1 MKTLKN
7 LLLTAGIFAGSFGLI
22 NNKSYGQSNS
32 NKLQSLENLR
42 YPDSRIS
49 YRIEPCLTPA
59 KAAILKAINLLEE
72 KTILDFY
79 EVKTNENLLFTFE
92 SLNQKIEGRYL
103 GGLGGTEDVIATER
117 FNIIRHGRVTLK
129 KSEDCFNTVLH
140 EILHALGFVH
150 SPNQNNVMYLY
161 ETKLVLEN
169 GDYTCGK
176 DKTLGEDIP
185 KLINKLYAM
194 PILHQADLVLYKVT
208 PKKENNYFSFYIEIK
223 NLGLR
228 KSEKSKLNLYINN
241 KIIQTIDIYGL
252 ETNEGIGTTL
262 KTNQLKLTDSDKL
275 KIIIENNFGELD
287 KKSNEKIFDGKILK

>member
-103 GGLGGTEDVIATER
+103 GGLGGIDEARLNER
-117 FNIIRHGRVTLK
+117 FKIIGHGRVILE
-129 KSEDCFNTVLH
+129 KSEKCFNVVLH
-140 EILHALGFVH
+140 ETLHALGFCH
-150 SPNQNNVMYLY
+150 STNQNNIMYP
-161 ETKLVLEN
+161 VEN
-169 GDYTCGK
+169 TVNEEC
-176 DKTLGEDIP
+176 
-185 KLINKLYAM
+185 NK
-194 PILHQADLVLYKVT
+194 
-208 PKKENNYFSFYIEIK
+208 EI
-223 NLGLR
+223 
-228 KSEKSKLNLYINN
+228 
-241 KIIQTIDIYGL
+241 
-252 ETNEGIGTTL
+252 
-262 KTNQLKLTDSDKL
+262 
-275 KIIIENNFGELD
+275 
-287 KKSNEKIFDGKILK
+287 